1 MRPENVRAEKVR
13 ERRSHFEF
21 GAADYPVDANGCR
34 YDPRLRELLSQSGRK
49 IDPGSEALA
58 AVRVL
63 AKKMHATMSRWAD
76 NHGLSEGRFQI
87 LIRLQ
92 SFPEGRTTM
101 GELAEMLDV
110 SPRSVTGLVDNLE
123 RDGLVRRVDD
133 PKDRRSIYA
142 EITDQGRERVKA
154 LWRDAAVGQEALT
167 RNFKESE
174 LVALRDVCLRLIEA
188 MSAEEGKTRATN

>member
-1 MRPENVRAEKVR
+1 MSPENVRTEKVR
-13 ERRSHFEF
+13 EHSSHFEF
-21 GAADYPVDANGCR
+21 GAAEYPVDPNGCR

-49 IDPGSEALA
+49 VDPGSEALA
-58 AVRVL
+58 AVRIL
-63 AKKMHATMSRWAD
+63 AKKMHATMGRWAD
-76 NHGLSEGRFQI
+76 NHGLSEGRFQM

-110 SPRSVTGLVDNLE
+110 SPRTVTGLVDNLE

-154 LWRDAAVGQEALT
+154 LWRDAALGQEALT

-174 LVALRDVCLRLIEA
+174 LVQLRDVCLRLIEA
-188 MSAEEGKTRATN
+188 MNAEEGKTRATN